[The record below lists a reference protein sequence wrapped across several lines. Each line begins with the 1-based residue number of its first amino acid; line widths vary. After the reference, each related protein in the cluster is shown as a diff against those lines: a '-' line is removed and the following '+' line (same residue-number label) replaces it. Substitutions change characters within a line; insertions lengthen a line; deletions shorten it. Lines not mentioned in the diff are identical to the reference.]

1 MNFKNALQRLQVQ
14 HSTILPVY
22 SGEDALTIGTADYWA
37 EKVGG
42 LPDGELAH
50 QALEVQSRYEYSE
63 EEKEAMVERI
73 NQARW
78 AYHLQVQKEFAERE
92 KDTCIDPEKAGKVED
107 ISGAKLNLIPDF
119 IAE

>member
-1 MNFKNALQRLQVQ
+1 MNFKNALQRLQNQ
-14 HSTILPVY
+14 SLPVY

-50 QALEVQSRYEYSE
+50 EALEVQSRYEYSE

-78 AYHLQVQKEFAERE
+78 AYHLQVLKEFAERE
-92 KDTCIDPEKAGKVED
+92 KDTCIDPEKAGRVED
-107 ISGAKLNLIPDF
+107 ISGAQLEVKPDF